1 MVSKKHILG
10 LIEDSISD
18 LMYYDRK
25 DDEDCPRG
33 EIEEAVEL
41 GKVTIEEMV
50 AAFEKHLREALD
62 GR

>member
-1 MVSKKHILG
+1 MATKKQILG

-18 LMYYDRK
+18 LLYYDRK

-33 EIEEAVEL
+33 ELEEAVKL

-50 AAFEKHLREALD
+50 AKFEKHLREVLE
-62 GR
+62 